1 MKKGD
6 IQPENTNPDQSVR
19 LPQDKAARDKKWR
32 DKVIYWALLNLGTL
46 MMAAGVYF
54 FKKPNRFVTGGV
66 SGLSILLDGVAM
78 LTQSQWML
86 IINIFLLIVG
96 FFFLGKECTAKTIY
110 CSLVYSLEN
119 MLFEYVFPLK
129 TPMTQDPFLE
139 LVYGMMLAGA
149 GSAIIFNCGA
159 SSGGT
164 DIIALILKKYSHL
177 DVGKSLLVVD
187 FFIVVSSF
195 FVYKNI
201 QTGLYSMAGLF
212 AHAFLI
218 DGIIESIG
226 RTKYVTIITL
236 TPEPIRE
243 YILYT
248 VQRSCTVQ
256 NVTGGYSGEAKTMIL
271 TICTRSQARRLK
283 AKVKEIDPL
292 SFIIITDTS
301 EILGK
306 GFRETV

>member
-6 IQPENTNPDQSVR
+6 IQPENTDSDQLR
-19 LPQDKAARDKKWR
+19 LAQEKAARKKKIKDR
-32 DKVIYWALLNLGTL
+32 AIYWILLNLGTL

-54 FKKPNRFVTGGV
+54 FKKPNHFVTGGV
-66 SGLSILLDGVAM
+66 SGLSILLEGVAT

-86 IINIFLLIVG
+86 LINILLLIVG
-96 FFFLGKECTAKTIY
+96 FFFLGKECTTKTIY
-110 CSLVYSLEN
+110 CSLAYSLEN
-119 MLFEYVFPLK
+119 MFFEYVCPLSS
-129 TPMTQDPFLE
+129 PMTQDPFLE

-187 FFIVVSSF
+187 FFIVISSF

-201 QTGLYSMAGLF
+201 QVGLYSLAGLF
-212 AHAFLI
+212 AHAFLV

-226 RTKYVTIITL
+226 KTKYVTIITS
-236 TPEPIRE
+236 TPEPIRQ

-248 VQRSCTVQ
+248 IERSCTVQ
-256 NVTGGYSGEAKTMIL
+256 KVTGGYSGAEKTMIL
-271 TICTRSQARRLK
+271 TICTRSQARK
-283 AKVKEIDPL
+283 IKMKVKEIDPL
-292 SFIIITDTS
+292 SFIIVTDTS

-306 GFRETV
+306 GFRGTI